1 MRIRILGLD
10 PGIRN
15 LFFAFGVDGT
25 RLRYSLGEYR
35 SHAKLEAHEARTRA
49 WAQAASLPELPEV
62 RRPFFSVRHVYT
74 QALLKNLDTLTTFYG
89 AHRFRHAKLNVRARR
104 KPTGWMGPEWTAAR
118 VGHEMCAG
126 TAVTV
131 RAVHGIGPNR
141 TRAGLLHDTRPP
153 RLQLCPPRWPPVCAH
168 SCAPSVGSLH
178 AQLYFRR
185 QSAIQRG
192 VKRLTEDADASSDVL
207 LTVVLYGD
215 GSFSSNVRG
224 SAPGSH
230 TAIKRALAACATA
243 AVLDTDER
251 FSSKVGDGAR
261 QGRRGA
267 LT

>member
-1 MRIRILGLD
+1 MDRRSGRARDVRGDSGYGTSSAWNRTQSD
-10 PGIRN
+10 PGR
-15 LFFAFGVDGT
+15 V
-25 RLRYSLGEYR
+25 
-35 SHAKLEAHEARTRA
+35 
-49 WAQAASLPELPEV
+49 
-62 RRPFFSVRHVYT
+62 
-74 QALLKNLDTLTTFYG
+74 
-89 AHRFRHAKLNVRARR
+89 
-104 KPTGWMGPEWTAAR
+104 AAR
-118 VGHEMCAG
+118 HQA
-126 TAVTV
+126 TPFAT
-131 RAVHGIGPNR
+131 
-141 TRAGLLHDTRPP
+141 LS
-153 RLQLCPPRWPPVCAH
+153 PRWPPVCAH
-168 SCAPSVGSLH
+168 SCALSVGSLH

-215 GSFSSNVRG
+215 GSFSSSMRG